1 MPMLKVMCAEDAEMS
16 SESDRTTSRIRSLGP
31 ARRRIGT
38 PARIV
43 IFTSTLWVAA
53 IAAASILAGTQQW
66 FAGSPWPWWIQFP
79 LLVLAFALTEVF
91 VVHLHLRGDAHT
103 FSMVE
108 VPLAFGLLYADPL
121 IVIGTHALGGAL
133 ALAFHRR
140 QPLLKLNFNAAVF
153 AVSATVAVALFR
165 LLAPEYTNVDT
176 GVLLS
181 AAAALFVANLVSLV
195 LILIVIVMSSGRERL
210 PAMWSGTR
218 FGILT
223 NLFTISLAIIALI
236 VVDAQPTLAWLLAVP
251 IGGTYLANWAYTTE
265 RRRHEGLDF
274 LYQSTR
280 LLHQSPELESAILGL
295 LRHAQNT
302 FGAKYAE
309 LVYWTGNGSSS
320 LSIGVGPEGELV
332 TDEHPDDQS
341 QLNSLIQDLVGAHHF
356 RVTELGPGAAF
367 LADHGF
373 RDAIVAPLMEDGRTV
388 GALVIADQVS
398 DVREFDDNDLRL
410 AETLA
415 GHTAVALE
423 NGHLE
428 QSLEQL
434 RILEGELSFQATHDP
449 LTELANRS
457 LFHDKLVE
465 ALGELHG
472 ARAVVLFI
480 DLDDFKTV
488 NDTLGHAAGD
498 ELLLDVA
505 ARLRACTRAT
515 DTVAR
520 LGGDEFAVLLPGV
533 VERDDAEATADK
545 ILSALDTPTR
555 ISGRSVE
562 IRASIGIAFATG
574 DTDAATL
581 MRNADTAMYQ
591 AKAAGKHRH
600 VTFHPSMYES
610 SLRRYN
616 LHTDLRQA
624 LERNEL
630 CAHFQPI
637 LDLETGQVVAA
648 EALVRWEH
656 PTVGLLMPDTFL
668 LVAAETG
675 LIADLDMV
683 VLDEACSWLAEI
695 DHDDAGSVPLVNV
708 NISPQSFREPGLTNR
723 IRSALER
730 HRIEPARLCIEVTE
744 HLMAEDAD
752 HAIETLRELR
762 AIGIRVALDD
772 FGTGYSSLSHLRTLP
787 IDTIKIPKPFV
798 DDLDNV
804 AQETNDQHAFVS
816 AIIAISQA
824 LQKRVV
830 AEGIERPDQ
839 LETLRGLGCHEGQGY
854 LFARPME
861 RAGIR
866 TWLQNRRITSPGDA
880 SNQHPRI

>member
-1 MPMLKVMCAEDAEMS
+1 MV
-16 SESDRTTSRIRSLGP
+16 R
-31 ARRRIGT
+31 
-38 PARIV
+38 
-43 IFTSTLWVAA
+43 
-53 IAAASILAGTQQW
+53 
-66 FAGSPWPWWIQFP
+66 GSAWPWWVQLP
-79 LLVLAFALTEVF
+79 GLVVAFALSEVF

-108 VPLAFGLLYADPL
+108 VPLLFGLLYADPV
-121 IVIGTHALGGAL
+121 IVIGTHALGGVAG
-133 ALAFHRR
+133 ARAASE
-140 QPLLKLNFNAAVF
+140 AAVAEAEF
-153 AVSATVAVALFR
+153 QHGGVR
-165 LLAPEYTNVDT
+165 LLGDGRRRPVPIPDPERADIDT
-176 GVLLS
+176 TVLLS
-181 AAAALFVANLVSLV
+181 AAAALFAANLTS
-195 LILIVIVMSSGRERL
+195 LILILVVIVMSSGRQRL

-218 FGILT
+218 FGVLT
-223 NLFTISLAIIALI
+223 NLFTISLAIIAVI
-236 VVDAQPTLAWLLAVP
+236 VVDAQPALAWLLVVP

-295 LRHAQNT
+295 LRHAQTT

-309 LVYWTGNGSSS
+309 LVYWTGSGHSS
-320 LSIGVGPEGELV
+320 LSIGVGPDGDPV
-332 TDEHPDDQS
+332 AGDHPDDHR
-341 QLNSLIQDLVGAHHF
+341 QLTSLIQDLGCAVHY
-356 RVTELGPGAAF
+356 RVTESGPVASF

-373 RDAIVAPLMEDGRTV
+373 RDAIVAPLVEDGRTV

-398 DVREFDDNDLRL
+398 EVREFDDNDLRL

-465 ALGELHG
+465 ALGEQQAPAPWCSSSISTTSRRSTTRSATPPATSSCSRWRPDSEPAH
-472 ARAVVLFI
+472 
-480 DLDDFKTV
+480 
-488 NDTLGHAAGD
+488 
-498 ELLLDVA
+498 
-505 ARLRACTRAT
+505 RAT

-533 VERDDAEATADK
+533 VDESDAEAVADK
-545 ILSALDTPTR
+545 ILTAFDTSTR
-555 ISGRSVE
+555 IGGRSVE
-562 IRASIGIAFATG
+562 IRASIGIAFASG

-600 VTFHPSMYES
+600 VSFHPSMYES

-624 LERNEL
+624 LERSEL

-675 LIADLDMV
+675 LIADLDMA
-683 VLDEACSWLAEI
+683 VLGDACSWLA
-695 DHDDAGSVPLVNV
+695 DV
-708 NISPQSFREPGLTNR
+708 
-723 IRSALER
+723 
-730 HRIEPARLCIEVTE
+730 
-744 HLMAEDAD
+744 
-752 HAIETLRELR
+752 
-762 AIGIRVALDD
+762 
-772 FGTGYSSLSHLRTLP
+772 
-787 IDTIKIPKPFV
+787 
-798 DDLDNV
+798 
-804 AQETNDQHAFVS
+804 
-816 AIIAISQA
+816 
-824 LQKRVV
+824 
-830 AEGIERPDQ
+830 
-839 LETLRGLGCHEGQGY
+839 
-854 LFARPME
+854 E
-861 RAGIR
+861 RAHR
-866 TWLQNRRITSPGDA
+866 VPFPS
-880 SNQHPRI
+880 